1 MARLLMLI
9 LVGALAL
16 AALAD
21 PARNWRESSSVS
33 SRAIQ
38 AARELNG
45 RGPSRLCTPDDTPGS
60 ACIAPK
66 PTRESLGCQTH
77 ACYTTELTRARAT
90 YQCAMYAR
98 NTDSVDP
105 FQSGADSQTHYALLQ
120 KHYRACMNELL
131 GDPDDDR
138 ANLESPES
146 SENPESAEN
155 PANPANQ
162 TLKQ

>member
-1 MARLLMLI
+1 MARLLMLA
-9 LVGALAL
+9 LVGVLAL
-16 AALAD
+16 TALAD

-38 AARELNG
+38 AARELGG

-60 ACIAPK
+60 HCIAPK

-77 ACYTTELTRARAT
+77 ACYTTEMTRAKAT

-98 NTDSVDP
+98 NTDSGDP
-105 FQSGADSQTHYALLQ
+105 FQSGADVQSHYALMQ
-120 KHYRACMNELL
+120 KHYRECMAELL

-138 ANLESPES
+138 ANLES
-146 SENPESAEN
+146 SENPAN
-155 PANPANQ
+155 APNPANQ